1 MVSCDG
7 GLYHALWLDKL
18 TISVINKTFSHG
30 GAAAFVSVDQT
41 GTAVPVSADTN
52 TADPSTAPDSRPDS
66 AGAAA
71 GPTAGA
77 TGAADPANSA

>member
-1 MVSCDG
+1 MVTYDG
-7 GLYHALWLDKL
+7 GLYKL

-30 GAAAFVSVDQT
+30 GTAAPVPVDQT

-52 TADPSTAPDSRPDS
+52 TANPSTAPASGPDP

-71 GPTAGA
+71 SSTAGA
-77 TGAADPANSA
+77 TGTADPADPA